1 MESYYT
7 IDQKRN
13 LVTKTHLGKMTV
25 DDEIKLINQIVED
38 SEFRKGMAFIC
49 DFEKATADWELNELD
64 RFRVF
69 VSKIKTLTGDCRWAL
84 VFPEGKNTA
93 TARIFVALHQAL
105 EDTITVELFRDFE
118 SATEWALQAKVADKQ
133 P

>member
-7 IDQKRN
+7 IDHKRN
-13 LVTKTHLGKMTV
+13 LVTKTHVGKMTV
-25 DDEIKLINQIVED
+25 DDEITLINQIVED
-38 SEFRKGMAFIC
+38 PEFKKGMSFIC

-64 RFRVF
+64 RFRAF
-69 VSKIKTLTGDCRWAL
+69 VSKIKSLTGDCRWAL
-84 VFPEGKNTA
+84 VFPEGKSTA

-105 EDTITVELFRDFE
+105 EDTITVELFRDIK
-118 SATEWALQAKVADKQ
+118 SATDWALQVPAVNKQ